1 MYMGFDIEITLSMKK
16 LTKLQKLIKSQRVKP
31 ITDEEWK
38 RLRLNAYKP
47 AK

>member
-1 MYMGFDIEITLSMKK
+1 MKK
-16 LTKLQKLIKSQRVKP
+16 LTKLQKLIKSQKVKP
-31 ITDEEWK
+31 MTDVEWK

>member
-1 MYMGFDIEITLSMKK
+1 MGFGIEIMLLMKK

-31 ITDEEWK
+31 MTNEEWK